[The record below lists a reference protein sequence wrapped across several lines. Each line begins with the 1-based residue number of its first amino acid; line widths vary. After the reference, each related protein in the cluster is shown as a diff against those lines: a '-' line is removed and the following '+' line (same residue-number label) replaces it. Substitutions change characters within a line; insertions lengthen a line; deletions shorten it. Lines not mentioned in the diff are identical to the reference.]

1 MASQTAAD
9 IEPIPARNHDV
20 EEKQRRRLTLGVG
33 NKVGGSAENANT
45 EAGGFQVML
54 HQAGDICVVFKNKY
68 CLAQPFVPHP
78 CICCGQV
85 ATGPRLSED
94 MHDCLQPISTG
105 QRECKSTVNLIRWN
119 PASMGRRSTP

>member
-68 CLAQPFVPHP
+68 CLAQPVFPHP
-78 CICCGQV
+78 CTRSAV
-85 ATGPRLSED
+85 RPRPSED
-94 MHDCLQPISTG
+94 MHDCLQPIATG

-119 PASMGRRSTP
+119 PTGMGCSFL